1 MWWFRTSAILLTFIS
16 LITITFILNINMRN
30 LYNRK
35 TAIIISNF
43 IPYIGNYVIDTETDK
58 LYEEI
63 GLKNILD
70 KSLFEQSLIGY
81 RNLVNSDLVK
91 KKSLITIIDYTRP
104 SSEKRLYVID
114 LYSGKL
120 LFNSLVAHGKNT
132 GVEYARSFSNEVGSL
147 KSSIGFFIT
156 MDTYDGENGYSLKLK
171 GLEED
176 INDNAEE
183 RYIVMHGAEYVSED
197 FIKEIGRIGR
207 SWGCPAIPVEIADS
221 LIDTIKGGSPLF
233 IYSKNSEYLHK
244 SKYLNIKT
252 ASNQS
257 KHKEPL
263 L

>member
-1 MWWFRTSAILLTFIS
+1 
-16 LITITFILNINMRN
+16 MRN
-30 LYNRK
+30 FYNRK
-35 TAIIISNF
+35 TSIIISNF
-43 IPYIGNYVIDTETDK
+43 IPYIGHYLIDTETDK
-58 LYEEI
+58 LYKEI

-81 RNLVNSDLVK
+81 RNLVNSDLVR

-114 LYSGKL
+114 LYSGEL

-132 GVEYARSFSNEVGSL
+132 GVEYAISFSNEVGSL
-147 KSSIGFFIT
+147 KSSIGFFVT

-183 RYIVMHGAEYVSED
+183 RYIVIHGAEYVSED
-197 FIKEIGRIGR
+197 FIKENGRIGR
-207 SWGCPAIPVEIADS
+207 SWGCPAVPVEIADS
-221 LIDTIKGGSPLF
+221 LIDTIKEGSPLF
-233 IYSKNSEYLHK
+233 IYSNNNEYLHT

-252 ASNQS
+252 ASNNA
-257 KHKEPL
+257 ERRDPML
-263 L
+263 